1 MQLYEVIWKNQF
13 VEKLAVKHNVTTDEV
28 EQVLFARPH
37 VRKAQK
43 VRIKGEDLYAAYGKT
58 YAGSYLIIFFI
69 CQEFPS
75 YEAAAE
81 FWDTHDTTDYLD
93 VFETVLFEAELQQRR
108 FEVQID
114 EDLMQIL
121 SQQAKQKGIAVS
133 ELINNMLREK
143 LEYAV

>member
-1 MQLYEVIWKNQF
+1 MNDK
-13 VEKLAVKHNVTTDEV
+13 
-28 EQVLFARPH
+28 P
-37 VRKAQK
+37 KA
-43 VRIKGEDLYAAYGKT
+43 IEPI
-58 YAGSYLIIFFI
+58 SE
-69 CQEFPS
+69 EFPS
-75 YEAAAE
+75 YETAAE

-93 VFETVLFEAELQQRR
+93 IFETVPFEAELRQRK

-133 ELINNMLREK
+133 ELINDMLREK